1 MMSGRKRVA
10 FITNGAFPVPAVR
23 GGAVEALTE
32 LILKENEIFGEMD
45 LTLFSIYDPLALK
58 AGVRYPSVHFE
69 FIKPRKH
76 WIALDK
82 AFHYVAYDI
91 LDYVNHLSFKTT
103 FQRIDYLYQCAVKLH
118 ENDYDAVIFENQMA
132 SLWVLK
138 YQNNAEKYAGKY
150 YFHLHN
156 HPEKYAK
163 AEQLAKDAKK
173 VICVSRFIGNAF
185 AKNIGAEYTDE
196 KFAVLKNVVDETLF
210 DPANVTEADVQA
222 VREKLNVID
231 RKVILFLGRLME
243 GKGVRELMQA
253 FKKLNRDDCVLVI
266 VGSLNFGDNARSPYE
281 DELYGLVKE
290 IGEDRVIFT
299 GYVDHDQVPVY
310 YCMGDVVCMPSTC
323 EDAAPLAVI
332 ECLRMQ
338 RPLIT
343 TTMGGIPEY
352 ADETCAVMLENDEH
366 LADSICSAVDDLLN
380 DPQKCAQLQEGAR
393 LISRDRTLSSF
404 YHNLIDILNEE

>member
-1 MMSGRKRVA
+1 MKERKRAA

-32 LILKENEIFGEMD
+32 MILKENEIFREMD
-45 LTLFSIYDPLALK
+45 LTLFSIYDELALK
-58 AGVRYPSVHFE
+58 AGVKYPSVHFE
-69 FIKPRKH
+69 FIRPAKKWLNIDR
-76 WIALDK
+76 

-91 LDYVNHLSFKTT
+91 LNYSKHLSFKTT
-103 FQRIDYLYQCAVKLH
+103 FQRINYLYQCAVKLH

-138 YQNNAEKYAGKY
+138 YKDNAAKYAGKY

-163 AEQLAKDAKK
+163 AEKLAADSEKI
-173 VICVSRFIGNAF
+173 ICVSRFIGNAF
-185 AKNIGAEYTDE
+185 AEKIGIGYSDE
-196 KFAVLKNVVDETLF
+196 KFAVLKNVVDEKLF
-210 DPANVTEADVQA
+210 DPSRVTEEDIRNVKDKLQTG
-222 VREKLNVID
+222 EKRIV
-231 RKVILFLGRLME
+231 LFLGRLME

-253 FKKLNRDDCVLVI
+253 FRDMNRDDCVLVI

-281 DELYGLVKE
+281 DELYELVKE
-290 IGEDRVIFT
+290 TGEDRIIFT
-299 GYVDHDQVPVY
+299 GYVDHDLVPAY
-310 YCMGDVVCMPSTC
+310 YRAADIVCMPSTC

-338 RPLIT
+338 MPLIT

-366 LADSICSAVDDLLN
+366 LVGSLRDAMNRLLDDEAERKRLS
-380 DPQKCAQLQEGAR
+380 EGAA
-393 LISRDRTLSSF
+393 LISKDRTLSSF
-404 YHNLIDILNEE
+404 YHNLLDILEKK